1 MKKNLPLQYAATIR
15 EEHAAWVVRLAE
27 ARTKR
32 HLRDGDADEA
42 EEYKKKPVQ
51 LVHLA
56 PPPPEP
62 TSMERFLKLVDEQDT
77 RGRKI
82 MLLTVMRMCDQ
93 FYREKGR
100 AGWGGNIRA
109 LRKRI
114 AEVEHELATVSHI
127 H

>member
-51 LVHLA
+51 LVEVLDEALGMGLHFMRLRDLGDDTAKSDAAVGDEGNRVAA
-56 PPPPEP
+56 PPAERGAVMKRTRVLGPA
-62 TSMERFLKLVDEQDT
+62 TSS
-77 RGRKI
+77 
-82 MLLTVMRMCDQ
+82 
-93 FYREKGR
+93 
-100 AGWGGNIRA
+100 
-109 LRKRI
+109 KRT
-114 AEVEHELATVSHI
+114 A
-127 H
+127 